1 MEIIEMKVILV
12 NGSPNKNGCTYT
24 ALTYV
29 EETLNEAGID
39 TEIFWIGTKL
49 IKLCTA
55 CFKCGDN
62 GVCTF
67 DNDGVNEF
75 VKKAYDADG
84 FIFGSPVYYAGAAG
98 AMTAFMD
105 RAFYSN
111 SHGTG
116 LEAFKHKPAS
126 VICSA
131 RRAGTTAT
139 YDQLNKY
146 LGISQMPIVSSFY
159 WNMVHGNTP
168 EEVKQDKEGLA
179 TMRQLGRN
187 MAYFLKCIEA
197 GKKEGLVPEEEPKIA
212 FNFIR

>member
-1 MEIIEMKVILV
+1 MKVILV

-29 EETLNEAGID
+29 EQTLNEAGIE
-39 TEIFWIGTKL
+39 TEIFWIGTKP
-49 IKLCTA
+49 IIGCTA
-55 CFKCGDN
+55 CSKCYEN
-62 GVCTF
+62 GECTF
-67 DNDGVNEF
+67 DTDVVNEF

-116 LEAFKHKPAS
+116 GEAFKHKPAS
-126 VICSA
+126 VIGSA

-168 EEVKQDKEGLA
+168 EEVKQDAEGLA

-187 MAYFLKCIEA
+187 TAFFLKCIES